1 MRRFLCC
8 LTALLMIPSAPADD
22 VLVAVAANF
31 TAPMKEIAVSFERAT
46 GHRARLALGSTGKLY
61 AQIRNGAPFEVLLAA
76 DADTPEMLERL
87 GLAVP
92 NTRRTYAIGR
102 LALWSPDP
110 ERVDPSGRVLV
121 APDLERLALAN
132 PKLAPY
138 GRAAEQTLKAL
149 GLWETLRPRLV
160 IAESIAQSY
169 QFVASGNVPTGFVA
183 LSQVMRGGRLLSGS
197 AWHVP
202 AYLHAPLTQD
212 LVLLRPGADSA
223 AAAALVK
230 FMVSPEARRV
240 IDDYGYRVP
249 P

>member
-8 LTALLMIPSAPADD
+8 LAALLMISSVRADD

-31 TAPMKEIAVSFERAT
+31 TAPMKEIAASFEQAT
-46 GHRARLALGSTGKLY
+46 GHRARLAFGSTGKLY
-61 AQIRNGAPFEVLLAA
+61 AQIRNGAPFSVLLAA

-92 NTRRTYAIGR
+92 DSRRTYAIGR

-110 ERVDPSGRVLV
+110 ARVDLSGRIL
-121 APDLERLALAN
+121 ADPDLERLALAN

-149 GLWETLRPRLV
+149 GLWETLKPRLV
-160 IAESIAQSY
+160 LAESISQS
-169 QFVASGNVPTGFVA
+169 FELVASGNVPAGFVA
-183 LSQVMRGGRLLSGS
+183 LSQIMRDGRLLSGS

-202 AYLHAPLTQD
+202 AYMHAPLTQD

-230 FMVSPEARRV
+230 FMGSPQARRV